1 VQDQGLSLGTRS
13 ALIVGGSGGVGA
25 AVSIVLARAGASV
38 TIHGGHS
45 EDRLRRTASRI
56 RETGTLVEAFLQ
68 ELISASD
75 AETLLDRTGIP
86 DLLVIAF
93 GPYQT
98 GSLGATPDHV
108 FRRMTELNLLFPA
121 ALIRRALASMREREW
136 GRIIV
141 FGGPR
146 ADRVTGFRT
155 IAAYAAAKS
164 GLASLVRSVA
174 LETAGTDVTCNMISP
189 GYVETEYYSED
200 QIDRLRSRLPGGVL
214 VQPEQIAD
222 LVSLLASEPGAAI
235 NGAIIPV
242 DFGS

>member
-1 VQDQGLSLGTRS
+1 M
-13 ALIVGGSGGVGA
+13 
-25 AVSIVLARAGASV
+25 SIALARAGASV
-38 TIHGGHS
+38 TVHGGHS
-45 EDRLRRTASRI
+45 EDRLRRTASLI

-68 ELISASD
+68 ELSSASD

-86 DLLVIAF
+86 DVLVIAF

-98 GSLGATPDHV
+98 GSLAATPDHV
-108 FRRMTELNLLFPA
+108 FRRMTELNLLLPA
-121 ALIRRALASMREREW
+121 ALIRRALAAMREREW

-174 LETAGTDVTCNMISP
+174 LETAGDVTCNMISP
-189 GYVETEYYSED
+189 GYVETEYYSND
-200 QIDRLRSRLPGGVL
+200 QIERLRSRLPRGVL

-222 LVSLLASEPGAAI
+222 LVSLLASHSGAAI